1 MKSPSCKGSSAGGS
15 RRFRIFFD
23 MHEKVFC
30 FQRVHVYLSEMDK
43 EEHTSWER
51 RVENP
56 DAGLRLDRFWA
67 RELASEG
74 VSREQVKDWIKSGRA
89 LLDGVVCA
97 KPNQRL
103 DGGESL
109 RLTGESRAGRL
120 AAEDGVLDL
129 IHRDAH
135 LVVLD
140 KPAGLTTHP
149 APGLSAGTLVHRLLH
164 HFPEIR
170 VLDEQRPGIVHRLDK
185 DTSGVMAVALT
196 SEARLALARDF
207 AERRVSKAYLAL
219 VHGRPRR
226 DEGRVDA
233 PIGRHPT
240 QKTKMAVVEK
250 GGRPAESAWRVLWS
264 DPEGRASLLL
274 VRIFTGR
281 THQIR
286 VHMAHVGHPIVGDA
300 VYGPREHA
308 AWKARGEAAA
318 ALAGRQMLHAFFL
331 ALTHPATGGRMYFRR
346 KPPVDF
352 LELLTA
358 LDQRCL
364 RLAVVGRTGSGKS
377 ALLRAL
383 AARGVPVFSAD
394 AEVAGLYAPDGD
406 GAALLTRR
414 FGDVFI
420 AADGGVDKT
429 ALMDA
434 MRRSDGLRREIMD
447 MIHPL
452 VWHRLEVF
460 WTANAAAEVA
470 VAEIPLLQESG
481 RADAV
486 DLLAGI
492 WRPEEVRRAD
502 VLAGRGLDAETL
514 ALFDSWQWPGPA
526 KLRACHLVLDNSGSL
541 ADLER
546 RAGALLKIAR
556 GVAVRRREA
565 AARRFEALWE
575 RLEREL
581 AAVDGEAGT

>member
-1 MKSPSCKGSSAGGS
+1 MVTEGC
-15 RRFRIFFD
+15 
-23 MHEKVFC
+23 
-30 FQRVHVYLSEMDK
+30 
-43 EEHTSWER
+43 TSWER
-51 RVENP
+51 RVEGR

-67 RELASEG
+67 RELAGEG

-89 LLDGVVCA
+89 RVDGAACA
-97 KPNQRL
+97 KPNLRL
-103 DGGESL
+103 EGGEL
-109 RLTGESRAGRL
+109 LLLEGEARAAEL
-120 AAEDGVLDL
+120 AAEDGALDL
-129 IHRDAH
+129 IHRDVQLA
-135 LVVLD
+135 VLD

-286 VHMAHVGHPIVGDA
+286 VHMAHVGHPLVGDA
-300 VYGPREHA
+300 VYGSREHA
-308 AWKARGEAAA
+308 AWTARGGEAAA
-318 ALAGRQMLHAFFL
+318 LANRQMLHAFFL
-331 ALTHPATGGRMYFRR
+331 ALTHPGTGRRMHFQRR
-346 KPPVDF
+346 PPADF
-352 LELLTA
+352 LALLAA
-358 LDQRCL
+358 LDRRCL

-383 AARGVPVFSAD
+383 AARGAPVFSAD
-394 AEVAGLYAPDGD
+394 AEVAALYVPGGD
-406 GAALLTRR
+406 GAGLLARR
-414 FGDVFI
+414 FGDEFI

-429 ALMDA
+429 ALLAA

-447 MIHPL
+447 LVHPL
-452 VWHRLEVF
+452 VWHRLEAF
-460 WTANAAAEVA
+460 WAANAGAEVA

-481 RADAV
+481 RADAA

-492 WRPEEVRRAD
+492 WRPEEARRD
-502 VLAGRGLDAETL
+502 DLLAGRGLDAETL

-526 KLRACHLVLDNSGSL
+526 KLRACHLVVDNSGTL

-546 RAGALLKIAR
+546 RAGALLKIAG
-556 GVAVRRREA
+556 GVAARRREA

-575 RLEREL
+575 RLGREL
-581 AAVDGEAGT
+581 AAADGEDGA